1 MGVIGLDL
9 EPGWDKTPPVVRS
22 GALRTQ
28 ANAGCPPTI
37 LSEDERTCLIS
48 RIVGAIRGED
58 VPCEVRNAA
67 LTLVG
72 WLARRYG
79 AEKPC
84 TSGLHEA
91 RKQAIKVAQGRG

>member
-1 MGVIGLDL
+1 MGLYGLDL
-9 EPGWDKTPPVVRS
+9 EPGCDKTALVVRS

-37 LSEDERTCLIS
+37 LTEDERTTLIS
-48 RIVGAIRGED
+48 RIVGAIHGEN
-58 VPCEVRNAA
+58 VPCDVRSAA

-72 WLARRYG
+72 WLARRHA

-84 TSGLHEA
+84 TSGLCEA
-91 RKQAIKVAQGRG
+91 RSQSLDVAQHRG